1 MSATNNTVLL
11 PAPILTL
18 IGNILNLAD
27 AISHYLNDVV
37 QGIITIA
44 SPICSGGMAQ
54 KVEGPRLNWTSA

>member
-27 AISHYLNDVV
+27 AISHYLNGAV
-37 QGIITIA
+37 QGIIAIFPYPQRGA
-44 SPICSGGMAQ
+44 WR
-54 KVEGPRLNWTSA
+54 KK